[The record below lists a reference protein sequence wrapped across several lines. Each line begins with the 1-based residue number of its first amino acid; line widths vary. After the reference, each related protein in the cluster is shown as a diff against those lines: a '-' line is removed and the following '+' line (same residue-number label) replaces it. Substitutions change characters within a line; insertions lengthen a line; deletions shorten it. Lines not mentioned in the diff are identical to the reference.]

1 MSGLN
6 ERIHAYDS
14 WRTRIADVLA
24 RQIQWLEGES
34 LADVATRNRFD
45 ALLERLKHDR
55 MTVAFVAEFSRG
67 KSELI
72 NALFLADYG
81 QRMLPSAPGRTTM
94 CPTELMYDPAQPP
107 GIRLLPIE
115 TRLQE
120 TSLAEL
126 RESPDEWISVPF
138 DPANVDSVREAFEC
152 VSETRRVSLE
162 DALLMGLYDEVH
174 SGVEAG
180 MRSGAP
186 LGQDG
191 DDRIEVSRWRH
202 AIANL
207 PNRLLKTGLVVVDTP
222 GLNAL
227 GAEPE
232 LTLNLIPSAHAVVF
246 ILAADAGVSRS
257 DIEVWREQI
266 SPTHASGRFVVLNKI
281 DSMWDALRPQAEVDA
296 QIARQVEEVARTL
309 SLPVNRIFPVSAQKG
324 LVARVTNDDALLAQS
339 RLPDFEQALSREIV
353 PQRQSIVADQVKLE
367 SDALMG
373 MTRTLLSSRRIALL
387 EQLLELEGLRG
398 KNRVAIEQTAR
409 RIRLERA
416 DFDRC
421 LRQFKACRTVFARHE
436 SEMTQTVRLG
446 RLKLHVRDARQ
457 RMKESRLS
465 SGLRG
470 GMDGLIEAASR
481 DFEALSR
488 QVDEVQSLMAAMYS
502 SFGREHGLTLGAPAT
517 FSLKRF
523 VQELDRL
530 KVYQHRH
537 FGALSL
543 VTTEKWAL
551 TRRFFE
557 TVAVRLRAV
566 YELAERMLKV
576 WLDGLLSPL
585 EGQVRERQSQLRR
598 RLESVQRVL
607 DASGQLQG
615 RIGQLE
621 LDRDRIDVQLARVEQ
636 FAAQLAAAL
645 TVEVSQ
651 SIEATA
657 V

>member
-6 ERIHAYDS
+6 ERIHAYGS
-14 WRTRIADVLA
+14 WRTRIADALA
-24 RQIQWLEGES
+24 RQIQWLESES
-34 LADVATRNRFD
+34 LADVAMRSRFD
-45 ALLERLKHDR
+45 ALLERLKNDR

-94 CPTELMYDPAQPP
+94 CPTELMYDPDQPP

-115 TRLQE
+115 TRLRE

-126 RESPDEWISVPF
+126 REHPDEWISVPF
-138 DPANVDSVREAFEC
+138 DPADVDSVRAAFEC
-152 VSETRRVSLE
+152 VRETRTVSLE
-162 DALLMGLYDEVH
+162 DAILMGLFDEVQ
-174 SGVEAG
+174 SGVKAG
-180 MRSGAP
+180 
-186 LGQDG
+186 LGLGMPAGQKGEDC
-191 DDRIEVSRWRH
+191 IEVSRWRH

-296 QIARQVEEVARTL
+296 QITRQVEEVARTL
-309 SLPVNRIFPVSAQKG
+309 DLPANRIFPVSAQKG
-324 LVARVTNDDALLAQS
+324 LVARVTNDSALLAQS

-353 PQRQSIVADQVKLE
+353 PQRQSIIAEQVRLE
-367 SDALMG
+367 SDALMAL
-373 MTRTLLSSRRIALL
+373 TRALLSSRRHALL

-398 KNRVAIEQTAR
+398 KNRLAIEQTAR

-421 LRQFKACRTVFARHE
+421 LRQFKACRVVFARHE
-436 SEMTQTVRLG
+436 SEMKDIVRLA
-446 RLKLHVRDARQ
+446 RLKSHVREARQ
-457 RMKESRLS
+457 RMKDSRLS

-470 GMDGLIEAASR
+470 GMDGLIEAASQ
-481 DFEALSR
+481 DFHALAR
-488 QVDEVQSLMAAMYS
+488 QVDEVQSLMAAMYA

-517 FSLKRF
+517 FSLHRYL
-523 VQELDRL
+523 QELDRL
-530 KVYQHRH
+530 RVYQQRH

-566 YELAERMLKV
+566 YELAERMLKA

-598 RLESVQRVL
+598 RLESVQRIL

-621 LDRDRIDVQLARVEQ
+621 ADRDHLDSQLVCLAQ
-636 FAAQLAAAL
+636 FADQLGAVLVADA
-645 TVEVSQ
+645 SQ
-651 SIEATA
+651 AIEATA